1 MKTPQKP
8 NGNGSGGLEGRWEE
22 VLRGKASPEETDLMR
37 REIASTGRKDVFET
51 QAEMSDLVEQFA
63 IRHKAPSR
71 LRQFFLDL
79 AKEEVRRK
87 RKQKWLVWRGAL
99 TGAVAASLVIAVTW
113 MTLNPTVPIEPI
125 DPFDIVAEEARAV
138 YHRAMIEV
146 QSTTTKKVPLESLL
160 ASFKT
165 HLSYEPE
172 VSFRDNTEFDLEGGG
187 IEDISGQ
194 RVPTFRFRS
203 GGRAL
208 LLVVLPLKDDAPLAL
223 IPENEWEINTKG
235 SSPPTSIW
243 RRGKSIYA
251 LVGYTSPEHMKK
263 FSSVLTP

>member
-1 MKTPQKP
+1 MNTPHKP
-8 NGNGSGGLEGRWEE
+8 NGNGSGGLEDRWEE
-22 VLRGKASPEETDLMR
+22 VLRGKTSPEEADLMR
-37 REIASTGRKDVFET
+37 REIASSSRKDVFEA
-51 QAEMSDLVEQFA
+51 QAEMSDLIRKFA
-63 IRHKAPSR
+63 SRHKTPSR

-79 AKEEVRRK
+79 AKEEAHRK
-87 RKQKWLVWRGAL
+87 RKQRWQVWRGAL
-99 TGAVAASLVIAVTW
+99 TGAIAASVVIAVTW
-113 MTLNPTVPIEPI
+113 ASLNPRIPIEPI
-125 DPFDIVAEEARAV
+125 DPFDIVAEGARAV
-138 YHRAMIEV
+138 YHRAMIEAH
-146 QSTTTKKVPLESLL
+146 STTTKKVPLESLL

-203 GGRAL
+203 GGQSL
-208 LLVVLPLKDDAPLAL
+208 LLVVLPLKDDAPLAM

-263 FSSVLTP
+263 FSSVLAP